1 VEYYRRNGPAR
12 YAPGERWW
20 WRIGFGDARHVIAV
34 WGRLGVR
41 SLPSALIALRLLC
54 AGTIIVAAQ
63 AGASG
68 RTLTVILIVAFLS
81 DVFDGVIARRLGIA
95 TENLRRADTA
105 ADTVFY
111 LAAAAAVFLRAPE
124 ILVANL
130 PFLMGL
136 VFLEL
141 SRAVLERRKFGRLA
155 AYHLWSAKAWGVSLL
170 FGFTEA
176 FLTGRPGPL
185 FRLSLWVGI
194 LSDLEGLSASMVLS
208 RWHHDVPSAFHA
220 LVLERRR

>member
-1 VEYYRRNGPAR
+1 
-12 YAPGERWW
+12 
-20 WRIGFGDARHVIAV
+20 
-34 WGRLGVR
+34 
-41 SLPSALIALRLLC
+41 LIALRLLC

-68 RTLTVILIVAFLS
+68 PTLSAILVVAFLS

-111 LAAAAAVFLRAPE
+111 LAAAAAVFLRTPE
-124 ILVANL
+124 ILAVNL

-155 AYHLWSAKAWGVSLL
+155 SYHLWSAKAWGVSLL
-170 FGFTEA
+170 FGFAEA
-176 FLTGRPGPL
+176 FLRGSPGPL
-185 FRLSLWVGI
+185 FRLSLGVGI

-208 RWHHDVPSAFHA
+208 RWHHDVPSVFHA
-220 LVLERRR
+220 VALERRT